1 MLCKCITS
9 KNHELVNIIEQLNI
23 QVNYLVCFHNLQ
35 ESGKQFLIYSNKSKI
50 YEVSDFILNSTFL
63 RRFI

>member
-9 KNHELVNIIEQLNI
+9 KNHELVNNIEQLNI
-23 QVNYLVCFHNLQ
+23 QVNYLVCFLNLQ
-35 ESGKQFLIYSNKSKI
+35 ESGKQFLIFSNKSKI